1 MPKQKLQP
9 PAQTTAK
16 SHTSDKPLPT
26 FLDHV
31 HELRRRL
38 FWIIGIV
45 LVTSSVAYSFLGGII
60 DVLTHPLGNERLV
73 YLTPGGGLSFSI
85 KLCAYV
91 GILVAVPLI
100 MYHLYRFLEPLMGK
114 WRKSA
119 VFYLGF
125 SSFLAASGVLFAYF
139 VSLPAALNFLTGFNV
154 QHIEAMLTGDAY
166 LSFVITYLLGAALL
180 FQIPLLLLIINTM
193 TPLKPSKLMKLQRF
207 VIVGAFILGAI
218 ISPTP
223 DIMNQAFLAVPIIA
237 MYQLG
242 VGLVWLQNRARA
254 RRGAVVV
261 AQPQASDIPDDIL
274 LELAKP
280 VVAQPAKIMAQQVTP
295 GQIVAQQSVA
305 RAVRRPSV
313 MSDFTVANPVR
324 QGAVSSAK
332 RSVLHAAR
340 PAPSIKVPTRSVDGF
355 TTYRSPVVTS

>member
-1 MPKQKLQP
+1 
-9 PAQTTAK
+9 
-16 SHTSDKPLPT
+16 
-26 FLDHV
+26 
-31 HELRRRL
+31 
-38 FWIIGIV
+38 
-45 LVTSSVAYSFLGGII
+45 
-60 DVLTHPLGNERLV
+60 
-73 YLTPGGGLSFSI
+73 
-85 KLCAYV
+85 
-91 GILVAVPLI
+91 
-100 MYHLYRFLEPLMGK
+100 
-114 WRKSA
+114 
-119 VFYLGF
+119 
-125 SSFLAASGVLFAYF
+125 
-139 VSLPAALNFLTGFNV
+139 
-154 QHIEAMLTGDAY
+154 MLTGDAY

-295 GQIVAQQSVA
+295 GQIVAQ
-305 RAVRRPSV
+305 
-313 MSDFTVANPVR
+313 
-324 QGAVSSAK
+324 
-332 RSVLHAAR
+332 
-340 PAPSIKVPTRSVDGF
+340 
-355 TTYRSPVVTS
+355 